1 MVRPAG
7 GAPPAAPLAV
17 TVSEV
22 RDAASLA
29 VWDRVLAAGFPV
41 PASPAPHALLG
52 GPTRFWLAR
61 HNGEPVATA
70 LSYTGD
76 GVVNV
81 EAVATLPGHRGR
93 GIGAAVTWAATLSE
107 PELAAVL
114 LASDDG
120 IGVYRR
126 MGYLS
131 MTRWTMWC
139 RKPGDSG

>member
-1 MVRPAG
+1 M
-7 GAPPAAPLAV
+7 
-17 TVSEV
+17 
-22 RDAASLA
+22 
-29 VWDRVLAAGFPV
+29 
-41 PASPAPHALLG
+41 
-52 GPTRFWLAR
+52 
-61 HNGEPVATA
+61 ATA

-93 GIGAAVTWAATLSE
+93 GIGAAVTWAATLAD
-107 PELAAVL
+107 PELPAVL

-131 MTRWTMWC
+131 MTRWTMWSGSRGTAVDQCASHHAGRSQGAIRCC
-139 RKPGDSG
+139 RR